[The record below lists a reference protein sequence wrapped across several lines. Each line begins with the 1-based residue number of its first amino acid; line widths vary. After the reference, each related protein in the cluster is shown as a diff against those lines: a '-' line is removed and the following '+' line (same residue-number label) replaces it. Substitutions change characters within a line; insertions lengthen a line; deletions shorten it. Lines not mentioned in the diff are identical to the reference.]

1 MILFNEMEKQPSLKI
16 ENWKLIIKLLSPFAP
31 YLTEELWQ
39 QLKNKKSIHLEPW
52 PKYNPKLIKEEEFE
66 LIIQING
73 KVRDKVLVSQNIA
86 QKEAEN

>member
-1 MILFNEMEKQPSLKI
+1 M
-16 ENWKLIIKLLSPFAP
+16 
-31 YLTEELWQ
+31 
-39 QLKNKKSIHLEPW
+39 EPW

-86 QKEAEN
+86 QKEAEKLILSREKIKSFIANQSIKNNFCSE